1 MPALLLTIC
10 AKGIEPRNSILMR
23 VRCGLRAS
31 RSPSPQP
38 SPQGRGS
45 ITASLSA
52 NRKSCELLRTGHSCF
67 SLSVR
72 AEHSPRLDESGG
84 RIPTGFR
91 PKAQGCE
98 QRATLG
104 KGTRARST
112 PTGLRRLR
120 EERRPQPRWGWHLP
134 TQFTQ
139 GSSRLATLGWRTQSL
154 RDWGSEQRT
163 CGECP
168 ALRERAEVRGN
179 GPYSNPIRQ
188 NPTRSGRSLP

>member
-1 MPALLLTIC
+1 MPEMILTSC
-10 AKGIEPRNSILMR
+10 AARVESRSLIPMG

-31 RSPSPQP
+31 RSPSPQGRGRIVGSRSAQRESCEFSTVGRGRCP
-38 SPQGRGS
+38 LSLRAVHSPQ
-45 ITASLSA
+45 
-52 NRKSCELLRTGHSCF
+52 
-67 SLSVR
+67 
-72 AEHSPRLDESGG
+72 LDESGG

-91 PKAQGCE
+91 LKAQGCE

-120 EERRPQPRWGWHLP
+120 GERRPQPRWGWHLP

-154 RDWGSEQRT
+154 RDWGREQRT
-163 CGECP
+163 CGERTT
-168 ALRERAEVRGN
+168 LRERAGVRGN
-179 GPYSNPIRQ
+179 RPYSNPKHQI
-188 NPTRSGRSLP
+188 PTRIGQS

>member
-1 MPALLLTIC
+1 MPKMILTSC
-10 AKGIEPRNSILMR
+10 AARVESRSLIPMG

-38 SPQGRGS
+38 SPQGRGRIVGS
-45 ITASLSA
+45 RSA
-52 NRKSCELLRTGHSCF
+52 QRESCELSRAGRSRCSRSLRVGRS
-67 SLSVR
+67 
-72 AEHSPRLDESGG
+72 AQLDESGG

-91 PKAQGCE
+91 LKAQGCE

-120 EERRPQPRWGWHLP
+120 GGRRPQPRWGWHLP

-139 GSSRLATLGWRTQSL
+139 ASSLLATLGWRTQSL
-154 RDWGSEQRT
+154 RDWRREQRT
-163 CGECP
+163 CGERTTP
-168 ALRERAEVRGN
+168 RQRAGVRGN
-179 GPYSNPIRQ
+179 RPYSNPKHQI
-188 NPTRSGRSLP
+188 PTRTGQS

>member
-1 MPALLLTIC
+1 MPALPITIC
-10 AKGIEPRNSILMR
+10 AKRIEPRNSILMR
-23 VRCGLRAS
+23 MRCGLRAS
-31 RSPSPQP
+31 RSPSPLP

-45 ITASLSA
+45 IFARLSA
-52 NRKSCELLRTGHSCF
+52 NRKSCELSRAGRSRF
-67 SLSVR
+67 SPSVR

-112 PTGLRRLR
+112 PTGLPRLR
-120 EERRPQPRWGWHLP
+120 GERRPQPRWGWLLP

-163 CGECP
+163 CGEGT

-179 GPYSNPIRQ
+179 RPYSHPIHQ